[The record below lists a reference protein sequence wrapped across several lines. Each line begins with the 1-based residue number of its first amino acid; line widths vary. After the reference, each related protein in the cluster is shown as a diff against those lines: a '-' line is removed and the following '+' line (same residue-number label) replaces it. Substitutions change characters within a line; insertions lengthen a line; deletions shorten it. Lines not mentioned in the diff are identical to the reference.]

1 VLGAWLKSTQSW
13 TKRQSS
19 KYKAPDAFEVVA
31 LQEVSFMNRNNF
43 LPHIALAL
51 VIVLVAAFAGQL
63 RNWQKQ
69 WKMRARIIQS
79 EKRHEA
85 INSIEAAPY
94 ETRDFSPP
102 EILVKF
108 KTGVSEERIKDIAI
122 GLHDRVEDEIEAVP
136 GLDAI
141 DDLDDQSAETVAA
154 QYRGLPEVEY
164 AEAVFDIGLDDYAAG
179 AAGTPILPSDP
190 RFTEQWALANDGSR
204 GGTKGAD
211 ISATLAWA
219 VTTGSENVVVAVLDS
234 GVDYTHSDLAG
245 NIWVRPASVRPY
257 QDRDLGTIQ
266 DEHGY
271 NALENA
277 ADPMDD
283 NGHGTH
289 CAGIIGAEGGNDIGI
304 TGVNWKVRLMPLKF
318 MNAGGYG
325 TTKDA
330 IEAINYVI
338 DRKKAGV
345 NVRVISASW
354 GSTQKSR
361 ALEDVIR
368 KAYEADILFV
378 AASGNATTNNDR
390 TPHYPSSY
398 NVPNVISVAAL
409 DRNDSLA
416 SFSNYGVKSVA
427 IAAPGVDILS
437 TWLGDEYE
445 EKSGTSMA
453 TPVVAGVAALIAAN
467 NPKIT
472 VDDLKKRVLASVD
485 PLDSLKGKTTTG
497 GRINAA
503 KALK

>member
-1 VLGAWLKSTQSW
+1 
-13 TKRQSS
+13 
-19 KYKAPDAFEVVA
+19 
-31 LQEVSFMNRNNF
+31 MNRTNF

-51 VIVLVAAFAGQL
+51 VLILIAAFAGQL
-63 RNWQKQ
+63 RNWQQQ
-69 WKMRARIIQS
+69 WKTRVRIIPT
-79 EKRHEA
+79 EKHRGP
-85 INSIEAAPY
+85 INNIEASPY
-94 ETRDFSPP
+94 ETRNVSRP
-102 EILVKF
+102 EVLVKF
-108 KTGVSEERIKDIAI
+108 KPGISDEAIQQITI
-122 GLHDRVEDEIEAVP
+122 GLHDRIEDEIESVP

-141 DDLDDQSAETVAA
+141 DDLDDQNAESVAA
-154 QYRGLPEVEY
+154 QYRSLPEVEY
-164 AEAVFDIGLDDYAAG
+164 AEAVFDISLEDYTTG
-179 AAGTPILPSDP
+179 SPVIPSDP
-190 RFTEQWALANDGSR
+190 RFSEQWALANDGAR

-211 ISATLAWA
+211 ISALAAWA
-219 VTTGSENVVVAVLDS
+219 VTTGSDNVVVAVLDS
-234 GVDYTHSDLAG
+234 GVDYTHSDLAS
-245 NIWVRPASVRPY
+245 NMWVRPASVSPY
-257 QDRDLGTIQ
+257 EDRELGTIQ
-266 DEHGY
+266 DVNGY
-271 NALENA
+271 NALENG

-304 TGVNWKVRLMPLKF
+304 TGVNWKVQIMPLKF
-318 MNAGGYG
+318 MNAGGFG

-354 GSTQKSR
+354 GSTQRSR

-390 TPHYPSSY
+390 NPHYPSSY

-409 DRNDSLA
+409 DRNDQLA

-437 TWLGDEYE
+437 TWLGNDYE

-453 TPVVAGVAALIAAN
+453 TPVVAGVAALIASN
-467 NPKIT
+467 NPNIS
-472 VDDLKKRVLASVD
+472 VDDLKKRVLGAVD
-485 PLDSLKGKTTTG
+485 PLTTLKDKVTTG